1 MEINHQQPSW
11 WKLRFS
17 FKNATI
23 LVCFLNI
30 ITALFLLQA
39 FLSAIKLSRDQPDA
53 AIQCAAELRY
63 IMEAEEM
70 RRAMEPLELIK
81 RIREIQQEAYTET
94 EMVPRKVSKQT
105 AALDLSKRL
114 KDIRTLNDANSQK
127 ALEEWRKRKMER
139 ARQRQLEKNETLTSQ
154 TIS

>member
-1 MEINHQQPSW
+1 MEINHQPPSW

-23 LVCFLNI
+23 LVCFLNL

-39 FLSAIKLSRDQPDA
+39 FLSAIKLSRDQPD
-53 AIQCAAELRY
+53 AELRY

-127 ALEEWRKRKMER
+127 VSALEEWRKRKMER

>member
-1 MEINHQQPSW
+1 MEINPQQPSW

-23 LVCFLNI
+23 LVCFFNL

-53 AIQCAAELRY
+53 EMRY

-81 RIREIQQEAYTET
+81 RIREIQQEAYTKI
-94 EMVPRKVSKQT
+94 EMVPQKVSKQT
-105 AALDLSKRL
+105 AALDLSKRF
-114 KDIRTLNDANSQK
+114 KDIRALNDANSQK

-139 ARQRQLEKNETLTSQ
+139 ARQRQLEKNEKNETFTSQ

>member
-1 MEINHQQPSW
+1 MEINPQQPSW

-23 LVCFLNI
+23 LVCFFNL

-53 AIQCAAELRY
+53 EMRY

-81 RIREIQQEAYTET
+81 RIREIQQEAYTEI
-94 EMVPRKVSKQT
+94 EMVPQKVSKQT
-105 AALDLSKRL
+105 SALDLSKRF
-114 KDIRTLNDANSQK
+114 KDIRVLNDANSQK

-139 ARQRQLEKNETLTSQ
+139 ARQRQLEKNEKNETFTSQ